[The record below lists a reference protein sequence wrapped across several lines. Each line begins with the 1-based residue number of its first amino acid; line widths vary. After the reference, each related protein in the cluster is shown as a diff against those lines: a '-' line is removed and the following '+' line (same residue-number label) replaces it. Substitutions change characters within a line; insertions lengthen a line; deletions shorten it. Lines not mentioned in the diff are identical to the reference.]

1 MLRLGVL
8 VSGGGTNLQAI
19 MDAIERGDI
28 PDTKISVVV
37 SSKEG
42 AKALTRAKKVK
53 IPTEVVNK
61 EHYGDVDAFDAAL
74 VRTLQTYSVD
84 LVIMAGFMSILGP
97 LFVRNFEGRIM
108 NIHPALIPSFCGEGF
123 YGIKVHKKVLKSG
136 VKVTGATVHFVTE
149 EVDAGPI
156 ILQKPVMV
164 QPFDTPEMLQQ
175 RVMEHAEWQIY
186 PQAIKLYAEGR
197 LQVEGNIVKIKQQ

>member
-19 MDAIERGDI
+19 MDAIEKEEL
-28 PDTKISVVV
+28 PDVKISVVL
-37 SSKEG
+37 SSKAG
-42 AKALTRAKKVK
+42 VKALTRAKKKK
-53 IPTEVVNK
+53 IPTEVVEK
-61 EHYGDVDAFDAAL
+61 EHHGEQDSYDAAL
-74 VRTLQTYSVD
+74 VRTLQTYQVD
-84 LVIMAGFMSILGP
+84 LVILAGFMAILGS
-97 LFVRNFEGRIM
+97 LFIRNYENRIM
-108 NIHPALIPSFCGEGF
+108 NIHPALIPSFCGKGY
-123 YGIKVHKKVLKSG
+123 YGLKVHKKVLQHG

-164 QPFDTPEMLQQ
+164 QPFDTPELLQQ

-186 PQAIKLYAEGR
+186 PQAIRLYAEGR
-197 LQVEGNIVKIKQQ
+197 LSIEGRIVKIKQQ